1 MKTKPM
7 QIIIPMSGFGERFR
21 RAGYSKP
28 KPLIEIE
35 GKAIIEHVV
44 DLFPGE
50 RDITFVCNEDHLNTP
65 EFRMEE
71 ILRRAAPL
79 AKITAISSRKLGP
92 IDAVLRGVPDLDPDK
107 PTLVNYCD
115 FTCVWD
121 WPDFKSF
128 VADTKCAG
136 AIPCYRGFH
145 PHSLGSTFYAYVRE
159 RGLWAHDI
167 QEKKPFT
174 DDPSREFASSGTYYF
189 DSGRRMQE
197 AFKET
202 MRRQLM
208 VNGEYY
214 VSMAYKPLFDRKEKV
229 AVYEIP
235 HFMQWGTP
243 EDFEEYKRWSD
254 LFRALASDLPPPPE
268 MPGSVLMP
276 AAGLGAR
283 FAKEGFDKPKP
294 LIDVSGTPMVV
305 RAIKDLPQASATRV
319 ILRRDLP
326 QVEKVDDAVRSVS
339 GADTLLLD
347 KLTDGQA
354 RTCLLGLDGLDES
367 APLTIGACDNGL
379 IYDGVRF
386 AALAAEADVIVW
398 GKRRHPAARLK
409 PEQFGWI
416 DADRHGRI
424 RGVSVKTALG
434 DPANDPI
441 VTGAFTFRRGS
452 DFRRAAERM
461 IARGGTI
468 NGEFYVDSAIND
480 AIALGLDCRLFEV
493 DHYLGWG
500 TPDELKT
507 FEYWTECFDK
517 WPSHPYSI
525 EKDRRVT
532 PSARVTLRARYQA
545 IKPPRPL
552 P

>member
-1 MKTKPM
+1 M

-21 RAGYSKP
+21 RAGYNKP

-50 RDITFVCNEDHLNTP
+50 RDITFICNEEHLKTP

-71 ILRRAAPL
+71 ILMRAAPS
-79 AKITAISSRKLGP
+79 ARIAPIASRKLGP
-92 IDAVLRGVPDLDPDK
+92 IDAVLRGVPELDPGK
-107 PTLVNYCD
+107 PTIVNYCD
-115 FTCVWD
+115 FACVWD
-121 WPDFKSF
+121 WTDFKSF
-128 VADTKCAG
+128 AAETQCAG

-159 RGLWAHDI
+159 RGLWAYDI
-167 QEKKPFT
+167 QEKKPYT
-174 DDPSREFASSGTYYF
+174 DDPSSEFASSGTYYF
-189 DSGRRMQE
+189 DSGRRMKT
-197 AFKET
+197 AFEET
-202 MRRQLM
+202 MRRELL

-214 VSMAYKPLFDRKEKV
+214 VSMAYKPLFERGEKV

-235 HFMQWGTP
+235 QFMQWGTP

-254 LFRALASDLPPPPE
+254 LFRALGQDRAAPPSFG
-268 MPGSVLMP
+268 GSVLVP

-305 RAIKDLPQASATRV
+305 RAIEDLPRGERTRV
-319 ILRRDLP
+319 VLRHDLP
-326 QVEKVDDAVRSVS
+326 QVEQVGAAVRELT

-354 RTCLLGLDGLDES
+354 RTCLLGLQGLDET

-379 IYDGVRF
+379 LYDGARL

-398 GKRRHPAARLK
+398 GKRGHPAARLK

-416 DADRHGRI
+416 DAGADGKI
-424 RGVSVKTALG
+424 RRVAVKVPLEN
-434 DPANDPI
+434 PAHDPI
-441 VTGAFTFRRGS
+441 VTGTFTFKRAA

-461 IARGGTI
+461 IERGGRV
-468 NGEFYVDSAIND
+468 NGEYYVDECIND
-480 AIALGLDCRLFEV
+480 AVALGLDCWLFEV

-500 TPDELKT
+500 TPDELRT

-517 WPSHPYSI
+517 WPSHPYRL
-525 EKDRRVT
+525 EKDKRVKA
-532 PSARVTLRARYQA
+532 PARPAIRARY
-545 IKPPRPL
+545 RPIR
-552 P
+552 PARPTP

>member
-1 MKTKPM
+1 M

-21 RAGYSKP
+21 RKGYDRP

-50 RDITFVCNEDHLNTP
+50 RDITFICNEEHLKTP
-65 EFRMEE
+65 TYRMEE
-71 ILRRAAPL
+71 ILMRAAPT
-79 AKITAISSRKLGP
+79 AKIAAVASRKLGP
-92 IDAVLRGVPDLDPDK
+92 IDAVLRGVPGLDLNR
-107 PTLVNYCD
+107 PTIVNYCD
-115 FTCVWD
+115 FSCVWD
-121 WPDFKSF
+121 WRDFKSF
-128 VADTKCAG
+128 VADAKCAG

-159 RGLWAHDI
+159 RGLWAYDI

-174 DDPSREFASSGTYYF
+174 DNPSSEFASSGTYYF
-189 DSGRRMQE
+189 DSGRRMRE
-197 AFKET
+197 AFEET
-202 MRRQLM
+202 MRRQLL

-214 VSMAYKPLFDRKEKV
+214 VSMAYKPMFDRGEKV

-254 LFRALASDLPPPPE
+254 LFRALTQDRTEPPRVK
-268 MPGSVLMP
+268 GSVLMP

-283 FAKEGFDKPKP
+283 FAREGFDKPKP
-294 LIDVSGTPMVV
+294 LIEVSGAPMVV
-305 RAIKDLPQASATRV
+305 RAIEDLPRAERTRV
-319 ILRRDLP
+319 VLRRDLP
-326 QVEKVDDAVRSVS
+326 MVEKVDAAIRSIE

-347 KLTDGQA
+347 RVTDGQA
-354 RTCLLGLDGLDES
+354 RTCLLGLGGLDEA

-379 IYDGVRF
+379 LYDGARF
-386 AALAAEADVIVW
+386 AEHAAKADVIVW

-416 DADRHGRI
+416 DADAAGRI
-424 RGVSVKTALG
+424 ARVSVKVPIG
-434 DPANDPI
+434 DPASDPI

-461 IARGGTI
+461 IERGGTV
-468 NGEFYVDSAIND
+468 NGEFYVDSCIND

-500 TPDELKT
+500 TPDELRT
-507 FEYWTECFDK
+507 FDYWTECFDK
-517 WPSHPYSI
+517 WPSHPYSL
-525 EKDRRVT
+525 EADRRVKASSR
-532 PSARVTLRARYQA
+532 PAIRARY
-545 IKPPRPL
+545 RPAT
-552 P
+552 PARPS

>member
-1 MKTKPM
+1 M

-21 RAGYSKP
+21 RAGYERP

-44 DLFPGE
+44 ELFPGE
-50 RDITFVCNEDHLNTP
+50 RDITFICNEEHLRTP

-71 ILRRAAPL
+71 ILLRAAP
-79 AKITAISSRKLGP
+79 AARIASITSRKLGP
-92 IDAVLRGVPDLDPDK
+92 IDAVLRGVPDLDPKK
-107 PTLVNYCD
+107 PTIVNYCD
-115 FTCVWD
+115 FACIWD

-128 VADTKCAG
+128 AAETKCAG

-159 RGLWAHDI
+159 RGLWAYDI
-167 QEKKPFT
+167 QEKKPYT
-174 DDPSREFASSGTYYF
+174 DDPSTEFASSGTYYF
-189 DSGRRMQE
+189 DSGRRMKE
-197 AFKET
+197 AFEET
-202 MRRQLM
+202 MRRELL

-214 VSMAYKPLFDRKEKV
+214 VSMAYKPLFDRSEKV

-235 HFMQWGTP
+235 QFMQWGTP

-254 LFRALASDLPPPPE
+254 LFRALGQDRAEPP
-268 MPGSVLMP
+268 MLGGSVLMP

-283 FAKEGFDKPKP
+283 FAKEGFANPKP
-294 LIDVSGTPMVV
+294 LIGVSGTPMVV
-305 RAIKDLPQASATRV
+305 RAIEDLPRAERTRV

-326 QVEKVDDAVRSVS
+326 QVEKVDAAVRECAGS
-339 GADTLLLD
+339 DTLLLD

-354 RTCLLGLDGLDES
+354 RTCLLGLEGLDEM

-379 IYDGVRF
+379 LYDGARL
-386 AALAAEADVIVW
+386 AALAAEADVVVW
-398 GKRRHPAARLK
+398 GKRGHPAARLR

-416 DADRHGRI
+416 DADANGKI
-424 RGVSVKTALG
+424 RRVAVKVALEN
-434 DPANDPI
+434 PARDPI
-441 VTGAFTFRRGS
+441 VTGAFTFKRAA

-461 IARGGTI
+461 IERGGTV
-468 NGEFYVDSAIND
+468 NGEYYVDECIND
-480 AIALGLDCRLFEV
+480 AVALGLDCRLFEV

-500 TPDELKT
+500 TPDELRT
-507 FEYWTECFDK
+507 FDYWTECFDK
-517 WPSHPYSI
+517 WPSHPYRL
-525 EKDRRVT
+525 EKDRRVKAQ
-532 PSARVTLRARYQA
+532 ARPAIRARYRPA
-545 IKPPRPL
+545 PPARPT

>member
-1 MKTKPM
+1 M

-21 RAGYSKP
+21 RKGYDRP
-28 KPLIEIE
+28 KPLIEID

-50 RDITFVCNEDHLNTP
+50 RDITFICNEEHLKTP
-65 EFRMEE
+65 TYRMEE
-71 ILRRAAPL
+71 ILMRAAPT
-79 AKITAISSRKLGP
+79 AKIAAVASRKLGP
-92 IDAVLRGVPDLDPDK
+92 IDAVLRGVPGLDLNR
-107 PTLVNYCD
+107 PTIVNYCD
-115 FTCVWD
+115 FSCVWD
-121 WPDFKSF
+121 WRDFKSF
-128 VADTKCAG
+128 VADAKCAG

-159 RGLWAHDI
+159 RGLWAYDI

-174 DDPSREFASSGTYYF
+174 DNPSSEFASSGTYYF
-189 DSGRRMQE
+189 DSGRRMRE
-197 AFKET
+197 AFEET
-202 MRRQLM
+202 MRRQLL

-214 VSMAYKPLFDRKEKV
+214 VSMAYKPMFDRGEKV

-254 LFRALASDLPPPPE
+254 LFRALTQDRTEPPRVK
-268 MPGSVLMP
+268 GSVLMP

-283 FAKEGFDKPKP
+283 FAREGFDRPKP
-294 LIDVSGTPMVV
+294 LIEVSGAPMVV
-305 RAIKDLPQASATRV
+305 RAIEDLPRAERTRV
-319 ILRRDLP
+319 VLRRDLP
-326 QVEKVDDAVRSVS
+326 MVEKVDAAIRSIE

-347 KLTDGQA
+347 RVTDGQA
-354 RTCLLGLDGLDES
+354 RTCLLGLGGLDEA

-379 IYDGVRF
+379 LYDGARF
-386 AALAAEADVIVW
+386 AEHAAKADVIVW

-416 DADRHGRI
+416 DADAAGRI
-424 RGVSVKTALG
+424 ARVSVKVPIG
-434 DPANDPI
+434 DPASDPI

-461 IARGGTI
+461 IERGGTV
-468 NGEFYVDSAIND
+468 NGEFYVDSCIND

-500 TPDELKT
+500 TPDELRT
-507 FEYWTECFDK
+507 FDYWTECFDK
-517 WPSHPYSI
+517 WPSHPYSL
-525 EKDRRVT
+525 EADRRVKASSR
-532 PSARVTLRARYQA
+532 PAIRARY
-545 IKPPRPL
+545 RPAT
-552 P
+552 PARPS

>member
-1 MKTKPM
+1 M

-21 RAGYSKP
+21 RAGYSRP

-35 GKAIIEHVV
+35 GRAIIEHVV

-50 RDITFVCNEDHLNTP
+50 KDITFVCNEDHLKAP
-65 EFRMEE
+65 AFRMEE
-71 ILRRAAPL
+71 ILMRAAPS
-79 AKITAISSRKLGP
+79 ARIAAVASRKLGP

-107 PTLVNYCD
+107 PTIVNYCD

-121 WPDFKSF
+121 WADFKSF
-128 VADTKCAG
+128 AADTRCAG

-159 RGLWAHDI
+159 SGLWAHDI

-174 DDPSREFASSGTYYF
+174 DEPKTEFASSGAYYF
-189 DSGRRMQE
+189 DSGRRMKG
-197 AFKET
+197 AFEET
-202 MRRQLM
+202 IRRGLL

-214 VSMAYKPLFDRKEKV
+214 VSMAYKPMFERGEKV

-235 HFMQWGTP
+235 YFMQWGTP

-254 LFRALASDLPPPPE
+254 LFRALAQDDQPPPRFG
-268 MPGSVLMP
+268 GSMLMP

-283 FAKEGFDKPKP
+283 FVKEGFEKPKP

-305 RAIKDLPQASATRV
+305 RAIRDLPRADAVRV
-319 ILRRDLP
+319 VLRRDLP
-326 QVEKVDDAVRSVS
+326 MVEKVDEALRSIP
-339 GADTLLLD
+339 GADALLLD
-347 KLTDGQA
+347 RLTDGQA
-354 RTCLLGLDGLDES
+354 RTCLLGLHGLDET

-379 IYDGVRF
+379 LYDGARL
-386 AALAAEADVIVW
+386 AALARDADVIVW

-416 DADRHGRI
+416 DADADGRI
-424 RGVSVKTALG
+424 RRVSVKVPLR
-434 DPANDPI
+434 DPAADPI
-441 VTGAFTFRRGS
+441 VTGAFTFVRAR

-461 IARGGTI
+461 IERGGKV
-468 NGEFYVDSAIND
+468 NGEYYVDECVND

-500 TPDELKT
+500 TPDELRT
-507 FEYWTECFDK
+507 FDYWTECFDQ
-517 WPSHPYSI
+517 WPSHPYRL
-525 EKDRRVT
+525 EKDRRVAA
-532 PSARVTLRARYQA
+532 PSRPAIRARSRPA
-545 IKPPRPL
+545 RPARPR
-552 P
+552 